1 MTMSLA
7 QANESFPLD
16 MSAVMSARTA
26 EEYDT
31 AVHNSIRDQL
41 RSAGLIS
48 PTSGVTNFNLEPEEN
63 RSWFDSMSRTI
74 MKANP
79 ALFDDPADTD
89 RRNYLQRRFEFIS
102 DHEGWREKV
111 YKDTRGFRTV
121 GYGFN
126 LDEPSNRQ
134 LYKNAL
140 GKTDEDYDNLR
151 DGKSVLSN
159 SDGRILFEAAAG
171 SAEKLISS
179 QFSDVD
185 LKGYE
190 RLALVSLAYNSPSLI
205 GPNLTR
211 HIKAGDK
218 KAAFD
223 EIKYKSNLRK
233 SKGIQNRRNLEA
245 EMFTGMDPDDA
256 SDSGWS
262 IASIFGVSS
271 AQAEELKSNQNLI
284 TQGRD
289 VTKGTW
295 VDNLINTVN
304 PVSSAAAGTVDAK
317 MPLPDSPKNIE
328 EGNNWLSE
336 TWDFLSE
343 PQNII
348 NYIQDKSEILGA
360 ALVQN
365 IVSAATPTDSSEM
378 LISDWIV
385 KNKMNIPVD
394 KLLMTE
400 RNLKR
405 DNVQA
410 LRQVV
415 TTALAKGK
423 KSLTWSDYGN
433 DILGNPISGI
443 IGGEGVSKSDS
454 AYPKT
459 LGGIAKLG
467 LMTMLDSKVDTALTI
482 GQASLHRAENG
493 DVILTDQYDAE
504 KFIYGSRSKGAYGA
518 ARNFLGKEG
527 RLTTEGG
534 ERGAIRWR
542 INLGPV
548 AAK

>member
-16 MSAVMSARTA
+16 MSGVMSARTE
-26 EEYDT
+26 EEYDA
-31 AVHNSIRDQL
+31 AVHDSVRDQL

-102 DHEGWREKV
+102 DHEGWRNKV
-111 YKDTRGFRTV
+111 YKDTRGFRTI

-140 GKTDEDYDNLR
+140 GKTDEDYNNLR

-179 QFSDVD
+179 RFSDVD

-256 SDSGWS
+256 NDSGWS
-262 IASIFGVSS
+262 IASIFGVST
-271 AQAEELKSNQNLI
+271 AEAAELKSSNELI
-284 TQGRD
+284 EQGRKLAPRPRMKPEYKEPEKVGSWLSGIIPAQVRALTADLLEKDLDETRNEDYFSDSEKEALLNLVVDKINRSGRQSGFIEYKDYETGYSD
-289 VTKGTW
+289 VKFAGSSGIVKTLLADPEYAIKTTLGQFAYKIDDRGHLIVT
-295 VDNLINTVN
+295 DQYNFNDAEKLQKQNPTNEDKINNLLTYAGDAKTGGYGIIRRVGGLWGSKENEGAKFDIDLG
-304 PVSSAAAGTVDAK
+304 PVSS
-317 MPLPDSPKNIE
+317 
-328 EGNNWLSE
+328 
-336 TWDFLSE
+336 
-343 PQNII
+343 
-348 NYIQDKSEILGA
+348 
-360 ALVQN
+360 
-365 IVSAATPTDSSEM
+365 
-378 LISDWIV
+378 
-385 KNKMNIPVD
+385 
-394 KLLMTE
+394 
-400 RNLKR
+400 
-405 DNVQA
+405 
-410 LRQVV
+410 LRF
-415 TTALAKGK
+415 K
-423 KSLTWSDYGN
+423 
-433 DILGNPISGI
+433 
-443 IGGEGVSKSDS
+443 
-454 AYPKT
+454 
-459 LGGIAKLG
+459 
-467 LMTMLDSKVDTALTI
+467 
-482 GQASLHRAENG
+482 
-493 DVILTDQYDAE
+493 
-504 KFIYGSRSKGAYGA
+504 
-518 ARNFLGKEG
+518 
-527 RLTTEGG
+527 
-534 ERGAIRWR
+534 
-542 INLGPV
+542 V